1 MKKIPIVSESERAV
15 KEVSAGSAFTL
26 VELLVV
32 IAIIAIL
39 ASLLLPALSRAK
51 MQAQQTGCLNNLR
64 QVTMAG
70 LMYLNDTRRAFPM
83 NIPTLPNYDPTVAPY
98 WFQTLTNCGATDK
111 VLLCPSTRVPPTPWV
126 QTPGAS
132 DLAWVIGGPTVT
144 PPLPAVAGSY
154 GQNGWLIDFITAAP
168 PALTVVGGD
177 NFMFQNLSSVQRAA
191 QTPLFFDQNYAFTIP
206 LESDAA
212 ATDLH
217 SGQPPSGSQRLGM
230 GCCTILR
237 HGGQTASSHVT
248 YKHGRSLPGAIIVGF
263 ADGHGEQVKLARL
276 WNCYW
281 HLDWNPALITGP

>member
-1 MKKIPIVSESERAV
+1 MKKMPGGSETEREANR
-15 KEVSAGSAFTL
+15 VSAASAFTL

-70 LMYLNDTRRAFPM
+70 LMYLNDTERAFPM

-98 WFQTLTNCGATDK
+98 WFQALTNYGATDK
-111 VLLCPSTRVPPTPWV
+111 VRLCPSTRVPPTPWV
-126 QTPGAS
+126 QAPGAS

-168 PALTVVGGD
+168 PALTADGGS
-177 NFMFQNLSSVQRAA
+177 NFMFAKLSSVQRAA

-212 ATDLH
+212 ASDLH
-217 SGQPPSGSQRLGM
+217 SGQPPIGTQRLGM

-237 HGGQTASSHVT
+237 HGGFPASSGVAH
-248 YKHGRSLPGAIIVGF
+248 RSGQPLPGAINVSLT
-263 ADGHGEQVKLARL
+263 DGHGEQVKLPKL
-276 WNCYW
+276 WNYYW
-281 HLDWNPALITGP
+281 HLNWNPALVTHP